1 MRTTLVVDKKLLEEA
16 SRYAGVKS
24 PSDTVNKALR
34 EFVRRRK
41 LQELRR
47 LLKETTL
54 EDTWEADEE
63 AELARMRN
71 QEHP

>member
-16 SRYAGVKS
+16 TRYAGEKS
-24 PSDTVNKALR
+24 PSETVNRALR
-34 EFVRRRK
+34 EYVRRRK
-41 LQELRR
+41 LQELRQ

-63 AELARMRN
+63 AELEEMRDRAK
-71 QEHP
+71 

>member
-16 SRYAGVKS
+16 SRYSGERS
-24 PSDTVNKALR
+24 PSEVVNRALL

-41 LQELRR
+41 LQELRQ

-54 EDTWEADEE
+54 ADTWEADE
-63 AELARMRN
+63 AVELEEMRTL
-71 QEHP
+71 QT